1 MAEASYESTYQPA
14 AEDTGTRPTRP
25 LHESQVPHWDHEA
38 DVVIV
43 GLGGAGAA
51 AAIEACEAGANVLI
65 LERASEGGGS
75 TAQSGGIIYFGG
87 GTPVQQA
94 CGFEDDPAEM
104 LKYLLM
110 ASGPN
115 PDAEKC
121 RLYVEQSLEHFA
133 WFEAQGIEFKRSYYP
148 KKTTEPVTDDCLLYS
163 GNENV
168 WPFDRTARAAP
179 RGHKPKVEGSAGRV
193 IMETL
198 IARVKTLGANIQ
210 ENARAQT
217 LVVDE
222 SGAVMGVYY
231 KQLGEPRYVKA
242 SKGVI
247 LCAGGFIMNRELV
260 ARHVP
265 KLLNVNIQIGNP
277 GDDGA
282 GILMGLGVGAGTL
295 CMGEGFVSVP
305 FYPPSKLVSGI
316 IVNAQGQRFINEDAY
331 HGRTG
336 EYVLQQSGGV
346 AYLILDN
353 ECFGRPIAGMQ
364 IKAAEESIE
373 ELERSLELPEGSLT
387 HTVGYYNRAAERGE
401 DPLFHKAKN
410 YLKPLVN
417 GPFAALDLSVG
428 KAIIPG
434 FTMGGLDTLPTGE
447 VLSADKHVIRGLYAA
462 GRTTAGLPRSAA
474 GYSSGMSIGGATFF
488 GRLAGRRAAAG

>member
-14 AEDTGTRPTRP
+14 AEDSGVRPTRP
-25 LHESQVPHWDHEA
+25 LRLSEVPRWDQETG
-38 DVVIV
+38 VVIV

-51 AAIEACEAGANVLI
+51 AAIEACEAGAEVLI

-94 CGFEDDPAEM
+94 CGFEDDPGEM

-121 RLYVEQSLEHFA
+121 KLYVEQSLEHFA
-133 WFEAQGIEFKRSYYP
+133 WFEGQGIEFKRSYYP

-168 WPFDRTARAAP
+168 WPFDRTAKAAP
-179 RGHKPKVEGSAGRV
+179 RGHKPQVEGSAGRA

-198 IARVKTLGANIQ
+198 IARVKALGARIQ

-217 LVVDE
+217 LIVDD
-222 SGAVMGVYY
+222 SGAVVGVHY
-231 KQLGEPRYVKA
+231 KQLGEPRYA
-242 SKGVI
+242 RATKGVI

-316 IVNAQGQRFINEDAY
+316 IVNAQGQRFINEDVPRAHWRVRAPTERWRGLPDPGQRVLRAAHRRHADQGGRGERRGARASARAPRGLPHP
-331 HGRTG
+331 HGRL
-336 EYVLQQSGGV
+336 LQPFRG
-346 AYLILDN
+346 A
-353 ECFGRPIAGMQ
+353 RR
-364 IKAAEESIE
+364 
-373 ELERSLELPEGSLT
+373 RSAVPQGNELPEAAGQRPLRGARSL
-387 HTVGYYNRAAERGE
+387 
-401 DPLFHKAKN
+401 
-410 YLKPLVN
+410 
-417 GPFAALDLSVG
+417 
-428 KAIIPG
+428 
-434 FTMGGLDTLPTGE
+434 GGQGHHSWLHDGWP
-447 VLSADKHVIRGLYAA
+447 RYAA
-462 GRTTAGLPRSAA
+462 DR
-474 GYSSGMSIGGATFF
+474 GGAD
-488 GRLAGRRAAAG
+488 R